1 MKLQQTELSR
11 SHLEHNLQDK
21 AQNFD
26 EGKATTWALLKGD
39 EVMLDEMQHL
49 CKLKN

>member
-21 AQNFD
+21 AQILMKEKQPLEPF
-26 EGKATTWALLKGD
+26 WKG
-39 EVMLDEMQHL
+39 M
-49 CKLKN
+49 K